1 MHTWASKSPQKT
13 IVMEDVEAFFNSL
26 GLGEYIPVCEHNGY
40 DHLGC
45 ILEHDDE
52 DLDILGAHVGMVPG
66 HVFLLKQAV
75 KEMKR
80 LKKNT
85 ARVRMIQFNGP
96 RDGIRTGGPVVGAA
110 AAAAATA
117 PVVVAAAAAAVPTV
131 TEILPTKRKAQGHVL
146 PQFCRTTHE
155 VKVESL

>member
-1 MHTWASKSPQKT
+1 
-13 IVMEDVEAFFNSL
+13 MEDVEALFNSL
-26 GLGEYIPVCEHNGY
+26 GLGQYIPACEHNGY

-80 LKKNT
+80 IKKNT
-85 ARVRMIQFNGP
+85 GRVRMIQFNGP
-96 RDGIRTGGPVVGAA
+96 RDGIRTGGPVAGAA
-110 AAAAATA
+110 AAAATT
-117 PVVVAAAAAAVPTV
+117 PVVVAAAAADYDMS
-131 TEILPTKRKAQGHVL
+131 H
-146 PQFCRTTHE
+146 F
-155 VKVESL
+155 